1 MKDKEET
8 FSEKSS
14 QMGMKTFWQKMRVK
28 MKEQKKVFIVK
39 KESRR
44 NEG

>member
-14 QMGMKTFWQKMRVK
+14 QMGMKTFLTENEVR
-28 MKEQKKVFIVK
+28 MKEQKKVFLERKGVVK
-39 KESRR
+39 K
-44 NEG
+44 